1 MMLGLTFLPPFPLM
15 LLSKKLYPFSQ
26 AAMAST
32 LKQHLVG
39 IVVRCVAFLGVMLF
53 WIFVMLIA
61 AYTTSVMI
69 LSIGVK
75 GGGYL
80 PLLPS

>member
-53 WIFVMLIA
+53 WIFIMLA
-61 AYTTSVMI
+61 AYTSVMI